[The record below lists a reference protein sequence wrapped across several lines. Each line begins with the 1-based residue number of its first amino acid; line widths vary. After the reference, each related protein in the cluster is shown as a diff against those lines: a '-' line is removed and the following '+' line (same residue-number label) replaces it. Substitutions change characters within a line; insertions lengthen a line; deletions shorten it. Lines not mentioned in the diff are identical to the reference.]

1 MSLELSPE
9 EFDLLADRVF
19 RAAREYLAGLD
30 GRASFPATSGA
41 ATTEVF
47 ERPLPEQGEG
57 PAVFDDLAVVAD
69 HSRPGNARFFAY
81 VLGSGEPVAALG
93 DLYASVLNQNVT
105 AWRSA
110 PAAVTIE
117 RTVVRWVAEAIGCEG
132 FTGSLVSGGSSAN
145 LMGLAM
151 AREATVPANEE
162 GARPCAVYAS
172 AEVHMSVPKAL
183 ALLGVGRASMRL
195 IPVDDAF
202 RMRTDALAAA
212 IERDRRAGIP
222 AIAIVAT
229 AGTTSTGA
237 VDPLREIADIAQTW
251 GLWLHVDGAYGGL
264 AAMAAPGLFTGLA
277 QADSISLD
285 PHKWLYQPLDCSA
298 LLYRDAGAAR
308 RAFAYTGEYAR
319 ILSGDPVESLAF
331 FEESVELSRRF
342 RALKLWLSLR
352 YHGIGQF
359 RAAIRKD
366 LEHAQLLARLIT
378 AEPTLEL
385 LAPVEL
391 STVCF
396 RWKDAPEAEL
406 DQRNAAI
413 LREVIRR
420 GRVYLSNASVH
431 GAFALRVCI
440 VNHRTTDADI
450 AAVIAEVTAAAA
462 AAA

>member
-1 MSLELSPE
+1 MPLDLSQE
-9 EFDLLADRVF
+9 EFDLLADRVS
-19 RAAREYLAGLD
+19 RAASEYLAGLD

-41 ATTEVF
+41 AMAEVF
-47 ERPLPEQGEG
+47 ERPLPEQGAG
-57 PAVFDDLAVVAD
+57 RAAFDDLAVVAD

-81 VLGSGEPVAALG
+81 VLGSGEPVAAIG

-117 RTVVRWVAEAIGCEG
+117 RTVVRWVAEAIGCAG

-162 GARPCAVYAS
+162 GARPCAVYVS

-183 ALLGVGRASMRL
+183 ALLGVGRARMRL

-264 AAMAAPGLFTGLA
+264 AAIAAPGLFTGLA

-285 PHKWLYQPLDCSA
+285 PHKWLYQPVDCSA
-298 LLYRDAGAAR
+298 LLYRDPGAAR
-308 RAFAYTGEYAR
+308 RAFAYTGDYASS
-319 ILSGDPVESLAF
+319 LSGDPVEGFSF
-331 FEESVELSRRF
+331 FEESLELSRRF

-352 YHGIGQF
+352 YHGMGQF

-396 RWKDAPEAEL
+396 RWKDAPE
-406 DQRNAAI
+406 
-413 LREVIRR
+413 
-420 GRVYLSNASVH
+420 GSWT
-431 GAFALRVCI
+431 GATPRSCT
-440 VNHRTTDADI
+440 R
-450 AAVIAEVTAAAA
+450 
-462 AAA
+462 